1 MPANHS
7 YVELL
12 EANHWIRKVSDAFYW
27 QCTTRT
33 VQESKLFPVNAYI
46 SLSYYNAWYHYPQLL
61 RKIDAAMPAEEIG
74 DRAREVSSYVNLLT
88 TSLISQ
94 FYLGARQF
102 QIDMGLLRPTDAIDD
117 VLFVIDF
124 SRRLNLSFHRNHGH
138 MLATDS
144 NNRAQILP
152 ERTVQVFHADA
163 IGDDAGRQTAR
174 GGRGVPVGGIGLR
187 LLEER

>member
-1 MPANHS
+1 M
-7 YVELL
+7 
-12 EANHWIRKVSDAFYW
+12 
-27 QCTTRT
+27 
-33 VQESKLFPVNAYI
+33 QESKLFPVNAYI

-138 MLATDS
+138 MLADRLEQPGADPA
-144 NNRAQILP
+144 RAHRP
-152 ERTVQVFHADA
+152 
-163 IGDDAGRQTAR
+163 
-174 GGRGVPVGGIGLR
+174 GVPCR
-187 LLEER
+187 RHRRRRRATSCTRRSWRSSQRHRPTPS